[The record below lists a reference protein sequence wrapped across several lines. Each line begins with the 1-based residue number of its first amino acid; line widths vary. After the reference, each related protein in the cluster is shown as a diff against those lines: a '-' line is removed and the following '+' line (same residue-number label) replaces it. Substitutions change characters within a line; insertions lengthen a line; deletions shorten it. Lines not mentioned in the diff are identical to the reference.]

1 MAPARLQ
8 RSRLMPITRLLQ
20 TSSFNPEQ
28 INELVLAYES
38 VLAALN
44 LLDRSDPLS
53 ELVARAVIDCAKAGE
68 IDRAKLH
75 ACALAAIM
83 KQ

>member
-1 MAPARLQ
+1 
-8 RSRLMPITRLLQ
+8 MPITRLLQ
-20 TSSFNPEQ
+20 TSTFNPEQ

-44 LLDRSDPLS
+44 LLDRSDPLT
-53 ELVARAVIDCAKAGE
+53 EVVARAIIDCARAGE
-68 IDRAKLH
+68 FDRTKLH